1 MTTPISPPKL
11 SQAGLL
17 ILLAGQ
23 LLPQIDFSIV
33 NVALDAIAHSLNAS
47 ATELELLVAVYGVAF
62 AVCLAMGARLG
73 DNFGRKRIFNVG
85 VLLFGVASLL
95 CGLANSMWFLLVA
108 RALQGAAAALLVPQI
123 LATIH
128 VCLRGHE
135 HSRALGFYGAI
146 GGLAFII
153 GQVLG
158 GSLVSA
164 DIAGMGWRS
173 VFLVNLPVCA
183 AILVFS
189 RGWIPETRRD
199 HAARIDRP
207 GTLLLT
213 IIILC
218 LLLPLSLGP
227 TLHWSVPSLL
237 PMLVAIPLLWLLWK
251 VELRQERLGA
261 HPLLPPSLLRLP
273 SVRFG
278 LLIAFLFFSSWSGYM
293 FVLALALQS
302 GAGLSPIHAGNVFVA
317 MGVAYFIGSLLS
329 ARSVAWLGRNRVLI
343 VGCVIQMG
351 GLLVLMA
358 TLHRVW
364 PQPGIVN
371 LAPATMI
378 IGFGQAFIV
387 GSFFRIGLADV
398 PADQGGAGS
407 AMLSTMQQACFGLGS
422 ALLGAV
428 FAETLQHSGKYLNAA
443 IAGLVAEFCLMLIL
457 LFSAIAYNRKHGH
470 STAVA
475 DVPVSMAD

>member
-1 MTTPISPPKL
+1 MTAPISLPKL
-11 SQAGLL
+11 SQAGLFV
-17 ILLAGQ
+17 LLAGQ
-23 LLPQIDFSIV
+23 MLPQIDFSIV

-73 DNFGRKRIFNVG
+73 DNFGRKRVFNIG

-95 CGLANSMWFLLVA
+95 CGVANSMWFLLVA
-108 RALQGAAAALLVPQI
+108 RGLQGAAAALLVPQI

-128 VCLRGHE
+128 VSMRGHE

-146 GGLAFII
+146 GGLAFIV

-158 GSLVSA
+158 GFLVSA
-164 DIAGMGWRS
+164 DIAGTGWRS

-183 AILVFS
+183 AVLAFS
-189 RGWIPETRRD
+189 RRWIPETRRD
-199 HAARIDRP
+199 HAASIDKS
-207 GTLLLT
+207 GTLLLA

-227 TLHWSVPSLL
+227 TLHWSLPSLL

-251 VELRQERLGA
+251 VELHQEMRGEF
-261 HPLLPPSLLRLP
+261 PLMPPSLLRLP

-278 LLIAFLFFSSWSGYM
+278 LLIAFLFVSSWSGYM
-293 FVLALALQS
+293 FVMALALQA
-302 GAGLSPIHAGNVFVA
+302 GAGLSPVHAGNVFVA
-317 MGVAYFIGSLLS
+317 MGTAYFIGSLLS
-329 ARSVAWLGRNRVLI
+329 ARSVAWLGRTRVLI
-343 VGCVIQMG
+343 VGCVILMV
-351 GLLVLMA
+351 GLLSLIA
-358 TLHRVW
+358 TLRIVW
-364 PQPGIVN
+364 PGPGILN
-371 LAPATMI
+371 LAPATMV

-407 AMLSTMQQACFGLGS
+407 AVLSTVQQACFGLGS

-428 FAETLQHSGKYLNAA
+428 FAETLQRSGKYLNAA
-443 IAGLVAEFCLMLIL
+443 LAGLGAELCLILIL
-457 LFSAIAYNRKHGH
+457 LLSAIVYNNKHRH
-470 STAVA
+470 STVQAE
-475 DVPVSMAD
+475 VPVSLID

>member
-1 MTTPISPPKL
+1 MTTPIPPPKL
-11 SQAGLL
+11 SHAGLF

-128 VCLRGHE
+128 VSLRGHE

-146 GGLAFII
+146 GGLAFIV

-158 GSLVSA
+158 GFLVSA

-189 RGWIPETRRD
+189 RRWIPETRRE
-199 HAARIDRP
+199 HAASIDRP

-227 TLHWSVPSLL
+227 TLHWSLPSLL
-237 PMLVAIPLLWLLWK
+237 PMLAAIPLLWLLWK
-251 VELRQERLGA
+251 VELRQEMRGA
-261 HPLLPPSLLRLP
+261 FPLLPPSLLRLP

-302 GAGLSPIHAGNVFVA
+302 GAGLSPIHAGNIFVA
-317 MGVAYFIGSLLS
+317 MGAAYFVGSLLS

-343 VGCVIQMG
+343 LGCVIQMS
-351 GLLVLMA
+351 GLLGLVA
-358 TLHRVW
+358 TLHTVW
-364 PQPGIVN
+364 PHPGILN
-371 LAPATMI
+371 LAPATMV

-443 IAGLVAEFCLMLIL
+443 VAGLAAEFCLMLIL
-457 LFSAIAYNRKHGH
+457 LFSAIAYNNKHRH
-470 STAVA
+470 ATVPA
-475 DVPVSMAD
+475 DVPVSMVE

>member
-1 MTTPISPPKL
+1 
-11 SQAGLL
+11 
-17 ILLAGQ
+17 
-23 LLPQIDFSIV
+23 
-33 NVALDAIAHSLNAS
+33 
-47 ATELELLVAVYGVAF
+47 
-62 AVCLAMGARLG
+62 
-73 DNFGRKRIFNVG
+73 
-85 VLLFGVASLL
+85 
-95 CGLANSMWFLLVA
+95 
-108 RALQGAAAALLVPQI
+108 
-123 LATIH
+123 
-128 VCLRGHE
+128 
-135 HSRALGFYGAI
+135 
-146 GGLAFII
+146 
-153 GQVLG
+153 
-158 GSLVSA
+158 
-164 DIAGMGWRS
+164 
-173 VFLVNLPVCA
+173 
-183 AILVFS
+183 VFS
-189 RGWIPETRRD
+189 RGGIPETRRD

-293 FVLALALQS
+293 FVLALALQA

-470 STAVA
+470 STVVA

>member
-1 MTTPISPPKL
+1 MTTPISAPKL
-11 SQAGLL
+11 SHAGLF

-73 DNFGRKRIFNVG
+73 DNFGRKRIFNIG

-128 VCLRGHE
+128 VSLRGHE

-146 GGLAFII
+146 GGLAFIV

-158 GSLVSA
+158 GFLVSA

-189 RGWIPETRRD
+189 GRWIPETRRD
-199 HAARIDRP
+199 HAASIDRP

-218 LLLPLSLGP
+218 ILLPLSLGP
-227 TLHWSVPSLL
+227 TLHWSLPSLL

-278 LLIAFLFFSSWSGYM
+278 LLIAFVFFSSWSGYM
-293 FVLALALQS
+293 FVLALALQA
-302 GAGLSPIHAGNVFVA
+302 GAGMSPIHAGNVFVA
-317 MGVAYFIGSLLS
+317 MGASYFVGALLS
-329 ARSVAWLGRNRVLI
+329 ARSVVWLGRTPVLI
-343 VGCVIQMG
+343 VGCVIQMS
-351 GLLVLMA
+351 GLLALIA
-358 TLHRVW
+358 TLHMVW
-364 PQPGIVN
+364 PQPGILN

-378 IGFGQAFIV
+378 VGFGQAFIV

-428 FAETLQHSGKYLNAA
+428 FAETLQHSGKYLNAVL
-443 IAGLVAEFCLMLIL
+443 AGLAAEFCLMLVL
-457 LFSAIAYNRKHGH
+457 LFSAIVYNRKHRH
-470 STAVA
+470 STVA
-475 DVPVSMAD
+475 AEVPVSMAD